1 MLSYPYA
8 TQPNKIKKNE
18 YYAHYSSDNWRIEQ
32 VSMMI
37 GSGNHL
43 SATRSQAITQI
54 NADSL
59 SIK

>member
-8 TQPNKIKKNE
+8 TQPNKIKQSE
-18 YYAHYSSDNWRIEQ
+18 YYAHNSCDNWRIEQ

-37 GSGNHL
+37 GSENHL